1 MPSDDALPELPE
13 GVRLERLPPASRR
26 VRFPPPEWA
35 VWLGP
40 DRIGMIEQWRVPSA
54 SATFYRATATDPR
67 TGKSIPLESN
77 TDLRERIDKV

>member
-54 SATFYRATATDPR
+54 SATSANSLTRVVIAVSDSLICTTASTLP
-67 TGKSIPLESN
+67 TALS
-77 TDLRERIDKV
+77 